1 MIISENFMKT
11 NAPNLTAKISY
22 TQPLNMFSFVI
33 NVVLLIS
40 IESSPISGSTEKSNK
55 VLLTRVRMDIEH

>member
-1 MIISENFMKT
+1 MKT

-22 TQPLNMFSFVI
+22 TQPLNMFSFVT
-33 NVVLLIS
+33 NVVLSIS
-40 IESSPISGSTEKSNK
+40 IESSPSSTEKSNK